1 MNLKVSNLKLNK
13 TMKKITLILA
23 GMLACVF
30 NTQANNVTL
39 TNPSVA
45 GQNLSFKISWEN
57 SWNTNYAPNNWDA
70 VWVFVKIQDCAT
82 QLWSHANLSTVV
94 GDHTAAAPLMIETV
108 TDGKGVFIRRSAVG
122 GGNISATNITL
133 KLNVPAGTY
142 NYKVYGIEMVN
153 VPTGTFTAGGA
164 GSEGGQYNATLIDA
178 AAQSSGLTAATIGGS
193 SVGIPNTFPM
203 GYNSF
208 YCMKY
213 EITQQQYVDF
223 LNSLTYTQQ
232 ANRVDV
238 APNAPANT
246 YALTSNGSGNNR
258 NTIVI
263 QTPGNNSALPAV
275 FACGASTVTGYS
287 NGDDGESIACN
298 KLSSA
303 DVWSYLDW
311 AALRPMT
318 ELEYEKVCRGP
329 MSIVANE
336 YAWGSTDITYYYNA
350 NGYLTN
356 ALMPTEKFTSTVSN
370 GSCLY
375 GVNSGSGSYGPC
387 RVGVF
392 ATNSSG
398 RSSAG
403 ASYYGAMEMSGNV
416 WETTITTGN
425 SNGVGFN
432 GTKGDGALD
441 ANGNYDTATWPVYS
455 GTNGITLRGGCW
467 VNTSGYAVMANR
479 SYPNY
484 NQSTRAYTYGGRGV
498 R

>member
-1 MNLKVSNLKLNK
+1 
-13 TMKKITLILA
+13 MKKFTLIIA
-23 GMLACVF
+23 SMLACLF
-30 NTQANNVTL
+30 NTQANNVTV
-39 TNPSVA
+39 TTPSVS

-94 GDHTAAAPLMIETV
+94 GDHSAAAPLMIETV

-142 NYKVYGIEMVN
+142 NYKVYGIEMVH

-193 SVGIPNTFPM
+193 SVGIPSTYPM

-232 ANRVDV
+232 ATRVDV
-238 APNAPANT
+238 APNSPANT

-329 MSIVANE
+329 MPIVANE
-336 YAWGSTDITYYYNA
+336 YAWGSTDITYYYNT

-375 GVNSGSGSYGPC
+375 GVNSASGSYGPC
-387 RVGVF
+387 RVGIF

-403 ASYYGAMEMSGNV
+403 AAYYGAMEMSGNV
-416 WETTITTGN
+416 WESTITTGN
-425 SNGVGFN
+425 SNGVAFN
-432 GTKGDGALD
+432 GTNGDGALD
-441 ANGNYDTATWPVYS
+441 ANGNYDAATWPVYS
-455 GTNGITLRGGCW
+455 GTNGLSLRGGCW
-467 VNTSGYAVMANR
+467 VNTVGYVVMANR